1 MSNEMI
7 SLIPKIIE
15 KYKIKTLDITG
26 GAPELHPEFKNL
38 ITSLGTKQ
46 VDIIDRCNL
55 TIFFEEGYEDLPQF
69 LAKNKVIV
77 TASLPCYEKNNVDF
91 QRGFGVFEKSINAI
105 KFLND
110 LGYGKKENGLQL
122 NLVYNPVSPI
132 LPPSQEILEKDYKKI
147 LFEKYNI
154 VFNNLYTITNMP
166 INRYEESLRKEGKL
180 ETYYKLL
187 KENFNEKN
195 LENLMCKKTISV
207 NWLGEIYDC
216 DFNQQIN
223 FREDKGPKTL
233 FDLLNKFPSYTDFGK
248 DIIPEALN
256 RGDTLKS
263 YVFDDYWED
272 IGTIGAF
279 FESNLALTEQPKPP
293 FSFYD
298 EKFPIYTR
306 PRFLPPSKL
315 VDAQITDSIVC
326 EGTILKSC
334 SILHC
339 VLGVRSRIESD
350 SVLEDTL
357 VMGADFFE
365 SPEERIELRKGGGT
379 PLGVGEGTTV
389 KRAILDKN
397 TRIGDNVV
405 IINKDRVEEA
415 DKPELGFYIRN
426 GIVVVVKNATIAN
439 GTVI

>member
-1 MSNEMI
+1 MKEKFPSIYKEPIETLQINIGYKCNQACKHCHVNSSPLRTEKMSNEMI

-26 GAPELHPEFKNL
+26 GAPELHPKFKHL
-38 ITSLGTKQ
+38 ITSLNTKQ

-55 TIFFEEGYEDLPQF
+55 PIFFEEGYEDLPQF

-77 TASLPCYEKNNVDF
+77 TASLPCCEKNNVDF

-105 KFLND
+105 KILND

-166 INRYEESLRKEGKL
+166 INRYEESLRREGKL
-180 ETYYKLL
+180 NTYYKLL

-223 FREDKGPKTL
+223 FRENKGPKTL
-233 FDLLNKFPSYTDFGK
+233 FDLLDESFT
-248 DIIPEALN
+248 
-256 RGDTLKS
+256 
-263 YVFDDYWED
+263 FDYGVAVKEHCFAC
-272 IGTIGAF
+272 TAGAG
-279 FESNLALTEQPKPP
+279 S
-293 FSFYD
+293 
-298 EKFPIYTR
+298 
-306 PRFLPPSKL
+306 
-315 VDAQITDSIVC
+315 
-326 EGTILKSC
+326 SC
-334 SILHC
+334 
-339 VLGVRSRIESD
+339 
-350 SVLEDTL
+350 
-357 VMGADFFE
+357 
-365 SPEERIELRKGGGT
+365 GGS
-379 PLGVGEGTTV
+379 LS
-389 KRAILDKN
+389 
-397 TRIGDNVV
+397 
-405 IINKDRVEEA
+405 
-415 DKPELGFYIRN
+415 
-426 GIVVVVKNATIAN
+426 
-439 GTVI
+439 

>member
-1 MSNEMI
+1 MKEKFPSIYKGPTETLQINIGYKCNQACKHCHVDSSPLRTEKMSHEMI

-38 ITSLGTKQ
+38 ITSLSTKQ

-77 TASLPCYEKNNVDF
+77 TASLPCYEKNNVDL

-105 KFLND
+105 KILND

-132 LPPSQEILEKDYKKI
+132 LPPSQEKLEKDYKKI

-166 INRYEESLRKEGKL
+166 INRYEESLKREGKL
-180 ETYYKLL
+180 NTYYKLL
-187 KENFNEKN
+187 KENFNENN

-223 FREDKGPKTL
+223 FRENKGPKTL
-233 FDLLNKFPSYTDFGK
+233 FDLLDESFT
-248 DIIPEALN
+248 
-256 RGDTLKS
+256 
-263 YVFDDYWED
+263 FDYGVAVKEHCFAC
-272 IGTIGAF
+272 TAGAG
-279 FESNLALTEQPKPP
+279 S
-293 FSFYD
+293 
-298 EKFPIYTR
+298 
-306 PRFLPPSKL
+306 
-315 VDAQITDSIVC
+315 
-326 EGTILKSC
+326 SC
-334 SILHC
+334 
-339 VLGVRSRIESD
+339 
-350 SVLEDTL
+350 
-357 VMGADFFE
+357 
-365 SPEERIELRKGGGT
+365 GGS
-379 PLGVGEGTTV
+379 LS
-389 KRAILDKN
+389 
-397 TRIGDNVV
+397 
-405 IINKDRVEEA
+405 
-415 DKPELGFYIRN
+415 
-426 GIVVVVKNATIAN
+426 
-439 GTVI
+439 

>member
-1 MSNEMI
+1 MKEKFPSIYKEPIETLQINIGYKCNQACKHCHVNSSPLRTEKMSNEMI

-38 ITSLGTKQ
+38 ITSLSTKQ

-69 LAKNKVIV
+69 LAKNKVII
-77 TASLPCYEKNNVDF
+77 TASLPCYEKNNVDL

-105 KFLND
+105 KILND

-147 LFEKYNI
+147 LLEKFNI

-166 INRYEESLRKEGKL
+166 INRYEESLRREGKL
-180 ETYYKLL
+180 NTYYKLL

-223 FREDKGPKTL
+223 FRENTGPKTL
-233 FDLLNKFPSYTDFGK
+233 FDLLDESYT
-248 DIIPEALN
+248 
-256 RGDTLKS
+256 
-263 YVFDDYWED
+263 FDYGVAVKEHCFAC
-272 IGTIGAF
+272 TAGAG
-279 FESNLALTEQPKPP
+279 S
-293 FSFYD
+293 
-298 EKFPIYTR
+298 
-306 PRFLPPSKL
+306 
-315 VDAQITDSIVC
+315 
-326 EGTILKSC
+326 SC
-334 SILHC
+334 
-339 VLGVRSRIESD
+339 
-350 SVLEDTL
+350 
-357 VMGADFFE
+357 
-365 SPEERIELRKGGGT
+365 GGS
-379 PLGVGEGTTV
+379 LS
-389 KRAILDKN
+389 
-397 TRIGDNVV
+397 
-405 IINKDRVEEA
+405 
-415 DKPELGFYIRN
+415 
-426 GIVVVVKNATIAN
+426 
-439 GTVI
+439 

>member
-38 ITSLGTKQ
+38 ITSLSTKK

-55 TIFFEEGYEDLPQF
+55 TIFFEEGFKDLPKF
-69 LAKNKVIV
+69 LAKNKVII

-105 KFLND
+105 KILND

-147 LFEKYNI
+147 LFEKFNI

-166 INRYEESLRKEGKL
+166 INRYEESLRREGKL

-187 KENFNEKN
+187 KVNFNEKN

-223 FREDKGPKTL
+223 FRADKGPKTL
-233 FDLLNKFPSYTDFGK
+233 FDLLDESFT
-248 DIIPEALN
+248 
-256 RGDTLKS
+256 
-263 YVFDDYWED
+263 FDYGVAVKEHCFAC
-272 IGTIGAF
+272 TAGAG
-279 FESNLALTEQPKPP
+279 S
-293 FSFYD
+293 
-298 EKFPIYTR
+298 
-306 PRFLPPSKL
+306 
-315 VDAQITDSIVC
+315 
-326 EGTILKSC
+326 SC
-334 SILHC
+334 
-339 VLGVRSRIESD
+339 
-350 SVLEDTL
+350 
-357 VMGADFFE
+357 
-365 SPEERIELRKGGGT
+365 GGT
-379 PLGVGEGTTV
+379 LS
-389 KRAILDKN
+389 
-397 TRIGDNVV
+397 
-405 IINKDRVEEA
+405 
-415 DKPELGFYIRN
+415 
-426 GIVVVVKNATIAN
+426 
-439 GTVI
+439 

>member
-1 MSNEMI
+1 M
-7 SLIPKIIE
+7 
-15 KYKIKTLDITG
+15 
-26 GAPELHPEFKNL
+26 
-38 ITSLGTKQ
+38 
-46 VDIIDRCNL
+46 
-55 TIFFEEGYEDLPQF
+55 
-69 LAKNKVIV
+69 
-77 TASLPCYEKNNVDF
+77 
-91 QRGFGVFEKSINAI
+91 
-105 KFLND
+105 
-110 LGYGKKENGLQL
+110 
-122 NLVYNPVSPI
+122 
-132 LPPSQEILEKDYKKI
+132 
-147 LFEKYNI
+147 
-154 VFNNLYTITNMP
+154 
-166 INRYEESLRKEGKL
+166 
-180 ETYYKLL
+180 
-187 KENFNEKN
+187 
-195 LENLMCKKTISV
+195 
-207 NWLGEIYDC
+207 
-216 DFNQQIN
+216 
-223 FREDKGPKTL
+223 
-233 FDLLNKFPSYTDFGK
+233 
-248 DIIPEALN
+248 
-256 RGDTLKS
+256 
-263 YVFDDYWED
+263 
-272 IGTIGAF
+272 
-279 FESNLALTEQPKPP
+279 TEQPKPP

-306 PRFLPPSKL
+306 PRYLPPSKL